1 MATLKCMS
9 GIKVPVCNHIR
20 KYLEEQKDVRGH
32 AIRAYLEGA
41 LEETEGIDKVS
52 MQRTLAMDYQ
62 NIPPSRHDDWD
73 AFMDEQR
80 KDYLRFK
87 DENYPGRVKYHHY
100 IISPDP
106 QDNIDLETMRDLAKA
121 WAKKCLPDCQ
131 IAIAYHNDN
140 KNHILHAHLIINN
153 LVPQTGLRV
162 AIRKVAFK
170 RNFDELQKECLKRD
184 LSTLRRFDDPKREDK
199 APKRTAQ
206 RTYILEE
213 RDPIKLRKYAIRDD
227 VASRLSAAMSV
238 ARDFDDYVNILRKTG
253 MSVRSNKRGDL
264 VYGMERPAWD
274 KEKKRRTIQKFE
286 ITGGKLGAKYAY
298 KAVVARIEANARR
311 RAEEPRADRETAHAA
326 GRGQLARIVD
336 LGKVDAYVTARQLAD
351 VLETLDRFD
360 AYSEAE
366 VKARLKDVG
375 TRLARTKDQAG
386 ENPSESTKQRI
397 KDLSFQYRKLCEAR
411 DTLSSEGYANLAAAK
426 AGERE
431 ERRLRVENRDEISA
445 RGGSPSGAN
454 AKRSKGRT
462 QDGQGGAPGRGK
474 AHEPRRERGRS

>member
-1 MATLKCMS
+1 MAMIKCMT
-9 GIKVPVCNHIR
+9 GIKVPVGNHIR
-20 KYLEEQKDVRGH
+20 DYLEVQKEVRGH

-41 LEETEGIDKVS
+41 LEEPDGVDRGAF
-52 MQRTLAMDYQ
+52 QRTLAMDYQ
-62 NIPPSRHDDWD
+62 NIPPSHHDDWD
-73 AFMDEQR
+73 LYMDR
-80 KDYLRFK
+80 SR
-87 DENYPGRVKYHHY
+87 GRLNRPDTPTSVKYHHY

-106 QDNIDLETMRDLAKA
+106 GDHIDLETMRDLATT
-121 WAKKCLPDCQ
+121 WARKRLADFQ
-131 IAIAYHNDN
+131 VAIAYHDDN
-140 KNHILHAHLIINN
+140 KNHILHAHLIVNN
-153 LVPQTGLRV
+153 FNTRTRNRLRIDE
-162 AIRKVAFK
+162 ATFK

-206 RTYILEE
+206 RSYILEE

-238 ARDFDDYVNILRKTG
+238 ARDFDDYVSILRKTG

-264 VYGMERPAWD
+264 VYGMERPAYD
-274 KEKKRRTIQKFE
+274 KDKKRRTVQKFE

-360 AYSEAE
+360 AYSESE
-366 VKARLKDVG
+366 VKARIKDVG
-375 TRLARTKDQAG
+375 TRLARTRDQAG
-386 ENPSESTKQRI
+386 EHPSESTKQRI

-411 DTLSSEGYANLAAAK
+411 DTLSSEGFANLAAAK

-431 ERRLRVENRDEISA
+431 ERRLRVEKEHRDEISA
-445 RGGSPSGAN
+445 HGGSPGGAQ
-454 AKRSKGRT
+454 AKRSKGRN
-462 QDGQGGAPGRGK
+462 QDGQGSAPGRVK
-474 AHEPRRERGRS
+474 AHEPRRDRGRS